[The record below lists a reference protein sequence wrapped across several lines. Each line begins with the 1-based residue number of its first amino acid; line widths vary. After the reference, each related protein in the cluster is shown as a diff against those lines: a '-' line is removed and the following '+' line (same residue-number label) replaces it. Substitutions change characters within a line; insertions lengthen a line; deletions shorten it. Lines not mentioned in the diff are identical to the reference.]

1 MAERTLAV
9 DAQSERPPL
18 DLAAFSDGYMR
29 LSRDHYLALAFMQ
42 AAVLA
47 SGADIAVQNLE
58 NAALDPGHVLAMGTV
73 AATMSGAANAV
84 WLRQLERAFPGTGAQ
99 AVAAKTIIHAFLVAS
114 IINSAYL
121 IGVPLMTECI
131 AQASLPPLT
140 PDALLAGWTLDEF
153 ITLTKLEV
161 CMFIPYNTVAFK
173 FVPPRVRP
181 LTHAMISAI
190 FNVAVSA
197 VTLGYFDTWCERA
210 AALVGL
216 A

>member
-29 LSRDHYLALAFMQ
+29 LSRDHYLAL
-42 AAVLA
+42 
-47 SGADIAVQNLE
+47 AVQNLE